1 MQNFK
6 ILADLLLGYFWLVKK
21 ERKKEEDQGEINGIG
36 LGWSLVRFKAK
47 ADQKV
52 WKRWKEELS
61 AAEDGNLRSE
71 TKSKQE

>member
-1 MQNFK
+1 M
-6 ILADLLLGYFWLVKK
+6 
-21 ERKKEEDQGEINGIG
+21 NGIG
-36 LGWSLVRFKAK
+36 LGWSWVRFKAK